1 MKTTDKA
8 IRAYLLQD
16 PENLRARVC
25 RNGHVHV
32 YTTRQRG
39 DGGPRPWWMLAGLR
53 EDIARDML
61 PR

>member
-1 MKTTDKA
+1 MRTTDKK
-8 IRAYLLQD
+8 IRAHLLRN
-16 PENLRARVC
+16 PENLRVRVC

-53 EDIARDML
+53 EELTREIA
-61 PR
+61 